1 MSKNTKSSKRTGK
14 HIADGRAKKYAK
26 RTWGS
31 SMTAA
36 GPCKVT
42 KADGTVEIIQPRKEK
57 TTKKVPRN
65 KS

>member
-1 MSKNTKSSKRTGK
+1 MALGSQSANGKKDKR
-14 HIADGRAKKYAK
+14 IRKKYAK
-26 RTWGS
+26 QTWGS

-42 KADGTVEIIQPRKEK
+42 KADGTVEIVQPRKEK
-57 TTKKVPRN
+57 TVKKVPKK